1 MRNSSFI
8 ERSRPEYTMATDVK
22 PRLERLTVESPM
34 VLLGKVG
41 LGLFI
46 VFAMLMW
53 LFPIGY
59 GFWASVHTSVIA
71 SAEFIGIENYSA
83 VISHDLFSK
92 ALGNTVVF
100 AVVTTIGS
108 VGLGLVFALAVNQ
121 GIRGGAL
128 ARTLILFPYLIPTV
142 VIVFLWEFMLNQNT
156 GIVNEVLLG
165 LGIID
170 EGIRFFGTVDFAM
183 PAVISMSVWVYA
195 AFAFFILLAQL
206 QSIDASLYERA
217 TVEGANAWEK
227 FRDITYPHIR
237 NTLLLVVFL
246 RGIWLF
252 NHFDLI
258 FISTRGGP
266 LNETLTIPILI
277 YKLIFE
283 EFAFGQ
289 GAALGSLLFF
299 MLAVGAVVYF
309 KLLDSGEVGA

>member
-1 MRNSSFI
+1 
-8 ERSRPEYTMATDVK
+8 MAVDT
-22 PRLERLTVESPM
+22 RERLRNYGLSDRSPLI
-34 VLLGKVG
+34 LLGKLG

-46 VFAMLMW
+46 VFAMMMW

-59 GFWASVHTSVIA
+59 GFWASVHANVIA
-71 SAEFIGIENYSA
+71 AAEFVGVQNYVA
-83 VISHDLFSK
+83 VITHDLFMK
-92 ALGNTVVF
+92 TLTNTVVF
-100 AVVTTIGS
+100 AVATTIGS
-108 VGLGLVFALAVNQ
+108 VGLGLLFALAVNQ
-121 GIRGGAL
+121 GIRGGSI

-142 VIVFLWEFMLNQNT
+142 VIVFLWQFMLNQHT
-156 GIVNEVLLG
+156 GLINEILLW
-165 LGIID
+165 LGVID
-170 EGIRFFGTVDFAM
+170 QGIRFFGEVDYAM
-183 PAVISMSVWVYA
+183 SAVVAMSIWVYA

-206 QSIDASLYERA
+206 QSIDDSLYERA

-299 MLAVGAVVYF
+299 MLAGGAAVYF
-309 KLLDSGEVGA
+309 KLLDREGVGA

>member
-1 MRNSSFI
+1 M
-8 ERSRPEYTMATDVK
+8 
-22 PRLERLTVESPM
+22 
-34 VLLGKVG
+34 LLGKVG

-46 VFAMLMW
+46 IFAMMMW

-59 GFWASVHTSVIA
+59 GFWASVHANVIA
-71 SAEFIGIENYSA
+71 GAEFIGLQNYSA
-83 VISHDLFSK
+83 VISNDLFVK
-92 ALGNTVVF
+92 TLRNTIVF
-100 AVVTTIGS
+100 AVLTTIGS

-121 GIRGGAL
+121 GIQGGAI

-142 VIVFLWEFMLNQNT
+142 VIVFLWQFMLNQNT
-156 GIVNEVLLG
+156 GIVNEILLS
-165 LGIID
+165 LGVIG
-170 EGIRFFGTVDFAM
+170 EGIRYFGTVDFAM
-183 PAVISMSVWVYA
+183 PSVIIMSIWVYA

-206 QSIDASLYERA
+206 QSIDPSLYERA
-217 TVEGANAWEK
+217 TVEGANVWEK

-237 NTLLLVVFL
+237 NTLLLIVFL

-277 YKLIFE
+277 YRLIFE
-283 EFAFGQ
+283 DFAFGE

-299 MLAVGAVVYF
+299 MLAGGAIIYFRLLDRGGVGA
-309 KLLDSGEVGA
+309 